1 MYSGVEEVS
10 QSIENLYDEEERLL
24 HELALIEEKIDDLM
38 YEDWLYI
45 PSTKNRV
52 NQFREEWQRTLRELE
67 VVQRCIVDKES
78 IE

>member
-45 PSTKNRV
+45 PSRKNRV
-52 NQFREEWQRTLRELE
+52 NQLREDWKRTLKELE
-67 VVQRCIVDKES
+67 VVQRCIADKES
-78 IE
+78 I

>member
-45 PSTKNRV
+45 PSRKNRV

-67 VVQRCIVDKES
+67 VVKRCIADKES
-78 IE
+78 I

>member
-1 MYSGVEEVS
+1 MS

-45 PSTKNRV
+45 PSRKNRV
-52 NQFREEWQRTLRELE
+52 NQFREEWQRTRKELE
-67 VVQRCIVDKES
+67 VVQRCIADKES
-78 IE
+78 IG